1 MGPSA
6 MSWTRNLAFPTGS
19 KCARSSPGA
28 TVLLLNHCYQP
39 ADSPYQARHAIFV
52 REGAEERYDRL
63 DEIPEV
69 MRSRLLSLRGFDAEG
84 MMLDADVTDG
94 SEVETLIERLF
105 ANPAIAYIQVH
116 NAKRG
121 CYSGRIDRA

>member
-1 MGPSA
+1 
-6 MSWTRNLAFPTGS
+6 
-19 KCARSSPGA
+19 
-28 TVLLLNHCYQP
+28 
-39 ADSPYQARHAIFV
+39 
-52 REGAEERYDRL
+52 
-63 DEIPEV
+63 
-69 MRSRLLSLRGFDAEG
+69 
-84 MMLDADVTDG
+84 MLDADVTDG